1 MPRTR
6 ATVCRWR
13 ASNATRTVPR
23 LSALVDSVIVP
34 TYNEAASLPLLVG
47 RLAPAMRDR
56 EWELVV
62 VDDGSPDGTADVAEK
77 LGATYPVRVLRR
89 AGKAGLA
96 SAVIAGMKEARG
108 DVLVVMDADLS
119 HPPEIVPDLLAVIDA
134 GVDLAVGS
142 RYVSG
147 GATLDW
153 PLRRRVVSRVAC
165 FLGNTLVPVHDATSG
180 FFAVRRSAID
190 GVRLNAIGFKIGF
203 EVIARANA
211 RRIVEVPYTF
221 RDRELGA
228 SKFGRREIGQYLL
241 QLGIVARDKV
251 KGRLR

>member
-13 ASNATRTVPR
+13 ASNATRTIPR

-34 TYNEAASLPLLVG
+34 TYNEAASLPLLVE

-77 LGATYPVRVLRR
+77 LGARHPVRVLRR

-119 HPPEIVPDLLAVIDA
+119 HPPEIVPDLLAVIEA
-134 GVDLAVGS
+134 GIDLAGRS
-142 RYVSG
+142 PHAFGG
-147 GATLDW
+147 GAPDW
-153 PLRRRVVSRVAC
+153 PVTRGGGCAGAPLPAGGLRPLSGRA
-165 FLGNTLVPVHDATSG
+165 DA
-180 FFAVRRSAID
+180 
-190 GVRLNAIGFKIGF
+190 
-203 EVIARANA
+203 
-211 RRIVEVPYTF
+211 
-221 RDRELGA
+221 
-228 SKFGRREIGQYLL
+228 
-241 QLGIVARDKV
+241 
-251 KGRLR
+251 